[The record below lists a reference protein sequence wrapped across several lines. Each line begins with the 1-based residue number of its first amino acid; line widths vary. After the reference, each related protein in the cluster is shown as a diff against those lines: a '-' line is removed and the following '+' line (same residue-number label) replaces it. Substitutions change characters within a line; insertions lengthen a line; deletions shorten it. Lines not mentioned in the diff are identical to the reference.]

1 MRVSISQV
9 KDHLL
14 CPQLAH
20 NRHVLRRG
28 LDKRSDALDWGTLWH
43 REMAFKLMP
52 EWEAPLIYIPPEVVQ
67 DYDLWRG
74 ECPQWQR
81 PEGWEVKG
89 VEVGMSMPL
98 GQHEIVGTL
107 DAIIQWNGKWWH
119 LQHKSLAE
127 GVPISVF
134 CETQRM
140 DFHEVVYQR
149 MAEMQGY
156 LPFGGTILNVLRKL
170 SRKRLRAG
178 EDPYVIE
185 VMTREP
191 ELVEETLGDLEE
203 IVTQMAAQGIRPIK
217 NRSACGG
224 LYRNSLCQYHACC
237 GREITLAD
245 ERYVDLEERYP
256 A

>member
-28 LDKRSDALDWGTLWH
+28 LDKRSDALDFGTLWH
-43 REMAFKLMP
+43 REMAFRLMP
-52 EWEAPLIYIPPEVVQ
+52 KWEAPLIYVPSETLMA
-67 DYDLWRG
+67 YEEWRG
-74 ECPQWQR
+74 ECPEWER
-81 PEGWEVKG
+81 PEGWEVEG

-107 DAIIQWNGKWWH
+107 DAIVKWNGKWWH

-127 GVPISVF
+127 SVPLSVF

-140 DFHEVVYQR
+140 DFHEIVYQR

-156 LPFGGTILNVLRKL
+156 MPFRGTILNVLRKL

-178 EDPYVIE
+178 ENPYHIE
-185 VMTREP
+185 EMTREA
-191 ELVEETLGDLEE
+191 ELVEETLRDLNRVIEAMQFE
-203 IVTQMAAQGIRPIK
+203 TPIK

-224 LYRNSLCQYHACC
+224 LYRNSLCQYHSVC
-237 GREITLAD
+237 GREITLDD

-256 A
+256 T